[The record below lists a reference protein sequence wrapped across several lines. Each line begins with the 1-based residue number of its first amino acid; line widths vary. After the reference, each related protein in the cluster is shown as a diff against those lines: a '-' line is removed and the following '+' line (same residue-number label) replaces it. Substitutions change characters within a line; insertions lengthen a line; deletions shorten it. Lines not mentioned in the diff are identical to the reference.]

1 MRTYFIA
8 FSVILG
14 VASCMKAQVSPQTLA
29 DNAFPP
35 ELTTTDD
42 SQPIRYSSVV
52 EDRAASRIFALYSN
66 GSRAVLQALSQTG
79 EVQARSNVAG
89 MKGSSGEIELVDLD
103 GDGQAEIVVRL
114 FSGHGLQ
121 VPDTWIFR
129 YQLQSLTLISP
140 VQKPGSFEIT
150 LLSQIAAL
158 DIDGDG
164 KKEVVAYPGLKKDTA
179 TGDLVPAGELI
190 VYGLQTG
197 SLRATAT
204 QTIFARH
211 FVRSSKSPEAAGMS
225 FQANPGLANVV
236 IVNGG
241 DRPAV
246 TSGHVTLNG
255 QEIATPS
262 DFKKSTGRISSSV
275 KLLRDNTLTVQLEGT
290 PSSGIWVVIN
300 SAQ

>member
-1 MRTYFIA
+1 VRAYLIA
-8 FSVILG
+8 FGVIL
-14 VASCMKAQVSPQTLA
+14 VASCIKAQVSPQTLA

-42 SQPIRYSSVV
+42 SQPIRYTSVV
-52 EDRAASRIFALYSN
+52 EDRSRSRIFALYSN
-66 GSRAVLQALSQTG
+66 GSRAMLQVLSQTG
-79 EVQARSNVAG
+79 EVQARSNIAG

-103 GDGQAEIVVRL
+103 GDGQPEIVVRL
-114 FSGHGLQ
+114 FAGHGLQ
-121 VPDTWIFR
+121 IPDTWIFR
-129 YQLQSLTLISP
+129 YQPPSLTLISP

-150 LLSQIAAL
+150 LLSQIATV

-164 KKEVVAYPGLKKDTA
+164 KREVIAYPGLKKDTS
-179 TGDLVPAGELI
+179 TGDLVPAGDLI
-190 VYGLQTG
+190 VYSLQNG

-204 QTIFARH
+204 PTIFARH
-211 FVRSSKSPEAAGMS
+211 FVRSTKSPEAAGTT
-225 FQANPGLANVV
+225 FQATAGLANVA
-236 IVNGG
+236 IINGG

-255 QEIATPS
+255 QEIVRPS
-262 DFKKSTGRISSSV
+262 DFKKSTGRFSTSV
-275 KLLRDNTLTVQLEGT
+275 KLLRENMLAVQLEGT